1 VALKTARRTTRRRQP
16 DDGPPVYTPSK
27 RRSDTENDGPL
38 GVPDGYTAP
47 YVRDTTGMSPR
58 GVEGWSAAGAGTGSI
73 GQRTPAYYEDDV
85 LKPATLDPGSI
96 GQLQGAL
103 AAAGLLGDF
112 RYGIWDEDS
121 QDAYRSLLGEA
132 NAAGLSAMA
141 MLQNRASTVD
151 MPGAG
156 SENGR
161 GHWEM
166 DESGNAVWVDDPY
179 VAPPL
184 ELRTTNKADLANV
197 FRAAVID
204 KMGEG
209 WSQQQINELVDAYNW
224 QEIKVQTD
232 AYNAQ
237 VALERADWEGTR
249 GTGGETITTEQAPS
263 PEAFLDEQLRA
274 QDPEGYQAG
283 QLINETIPQF
293 MSMMGGWTQ

>member
-1 VALKTARRTTRRRQP
+1 MALKTRRQITRRRQP
-16 DDGPPVYTPSK
+16 DDDRPPVYTPSK
-27 RRSDTENDGPL
+27 RQSDSEDGPL
-38 GVPDGYTAP
+38 GVPEGYTAP
-47 YVRDTTGMSPR
+47 YTRSVEGMSPR
-58 GVEGWSAAGAGTGSI
+58 GVEGWSDAGAGTGSI

-85 LKPATLDPGSI
+85 LRPATLDPGSI

-112 RYGIWDEDS
+112 RYGIWDETS

-156 SENGR
+156 SEGGR

-166 DESGNAVWVDDPY
+166 DENGNPVFVEDPY

-197 FRAAVID
+197 FRSAVID

-232 AYNAQ
+232 AYNQQ
-237 VALERADWEGTR
+237 VALERADFEGTR
-249 GTGGETITTEQAPS
+249 GAGGETITVEQAPS

-274 QDPEGYQAG
+274 KDPEGYQEG
-283 QLINETIPQF
+283 QLINDVIPQF
-293 MSMMGGWTQ
+293 FDLMGGWA

>member
-1 VALKTARRTTRRRQP
+1 MALKTRRQVTRRRQP
-16 DDGPPVYTPSK
+16 DDGTPVYTPSK
-27 RRSDTENDGPL
+27 RQSDSETDGPL
-38 GVPDGYTAP
+38 GVPEGYTAP
-47 YVRDTTGMSPR
+47 YTRSVEGMSPR

-73 GQRTPAYYEDDV
+73 GQRAPAYYEDDV
-85 LKPATLDPGSI
+85 LRPATLDPGSI

-156 SENGR
+156 SEGGR

-166 DESGNAVWVDDPY
+166 GEDGNPVFVEDPY

-184 ELRTTNKADLANV
+184 ELRTTNRADLVNAL
-197 FRAAVID
+197 RAAVID
-204 KMGEG
+204 KMGVG
-209 WSQQQINELVDAYNW
+209 WSQEELGRLADQYIAIEK
-224 QEIKVQTD
+224 QVQTD
-232 AYNAQ
+232 AYNQQ
-237 VALERADWEGTR
+237 VALERADFEGTR
-249 GTGGETITTEQAPS
+249 GAGGETITVEQAPS

-274 QDPEGYQAG
+274 KDPEGYQEG
-283 QLINETIPQF
+283 QLINDVIPDF
-293 MSMMGGWTQ
+293 FSMMQGWS